1 MSNSSDPKDLTYPD
15 KPDSNG
21 YAKKYFKRRAYYFGA
36 HNSPESFMLFGEW
49 KRRLVETGSA
59 PEVKKLRKELA
70 QQAIPSPH
78 LHLSAPV
85 ERNPLQLATL
95 AGAAFLLFFAAVLV
109 SAKILSSKM
118 GPTVD
123 GISLTNEEIDFIR
136 GVRLYYADR
145 GENRWAEGE
154 RVADLT
160 MKLMEEGPVRGKDY
174 LSKTDI

>member
-70 QQAIPSPH
+70 QQAIPSSH

-123 GISLTNEEIDFIR
+123 GISLTNEEIDFVR
-136 GVRLYYADR
+136 GLRTHSNELYQIGKDR
-145 GENRWAEGE
+145 AARI
-154 RVADLT
+154 ADLT
-160 MKLMEEGPVRGKDY
+160 AQVMEEGPKNAEYRLKEHG
-174 LSKTDI
+174 S

>member
-1 MSNSSDPKDLTYPD
+1 MSNSSEPKDLTYPE

-78 LHLSAPV
+78 LHLGAPV
-85 ERNPLQLATL
+85 RKEIPYNWQRSPAKPSSCSSPPSW
-95 AGAAFLLFFAAVLV
+95 
-109 SAKILSSKM
+109 SAQRFSH
-118 GPTVD
+118 PP
-123 GISLTNEEIDFIR
+123 
-136 GVRLYYADR
+136 
-145 GENRWAEGE
+145 
-154 RVADLT
+154 RVQQS
-160 MKLMEEGPVRGKDY
+160 ME
-174 LSKTDI
+174 SH